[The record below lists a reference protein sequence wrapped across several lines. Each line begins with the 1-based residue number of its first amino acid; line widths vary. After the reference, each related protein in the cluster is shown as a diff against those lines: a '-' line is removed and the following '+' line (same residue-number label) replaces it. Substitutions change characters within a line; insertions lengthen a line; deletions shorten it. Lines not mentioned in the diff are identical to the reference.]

1 MFIFPFLDNT
11 NNGDY
16 MKKILVTGARS
27 GIINSVIDNIKN
39 RYYIYVTVENE
50 KQLEIIKQKYKDYN
64 NIECLKLDVTDKD
77 DRQMVE
83 MLDIDIFIS
92 NAAIGEGG
100 SISEIPFDK
109 VRHNFEVNVFSNFEL
124 MQIIIK
130 QMMKKKKGKII
141 MVSSIGAYLPLDFL
155 GVYCATKA
163 SISMLT
169 TTLKNELK
177 LINNN
182 IKIKLIEPGLYHTG
196 FNQVMLENKYE
207 WMDID
212 SYFKNIIDYLRQR
225 ETIYFNLLERRSLNT
240 IVRKIINA
248 IDSDNDK
255 FIYSAPISQL
265 LYSRIYNLFKH

>member
-1 MFIFPFLDNT
+1 MFNFLFLANT
-11 NNGDY
+11 NNGDF

-27 GIINSVIDNIKN
+27 GIINKVIDKIKN

-50 KQLEIIKQKYKDYN
+50 KQLEIIKEKYKDYN
-64 NIECLKLDVTDKD
+64 NIECLKLDVTNKQ

-109 VRHNFEVNVFSNFEL
+109 VRRNFEVNVFSNFEL
-124 MQIIIK
+124 LQIIIK
-130 QMMKKKKGKII
+130 QMIRKKKGKII
-141 MVSSIGAYLPLDFL
+141 MISSIAAHLPLDFL
-155 GVYCATKA
+155 GVYCATKS

-169 TTLKNELK
+169 TALKNELK
-177 LINNN
+177 LIDNN

-212 SYFKNIIDYLRQR
+212 SYFRNITNYLRQR
-225 ETIYFNLLERRSLNT
+225 ETIYFNLLERRNLNT
-240 IVRKIINA
+240 ITRKIISA
-248 IDSDNDK
+248 IDGDSNK
-255 FIYSAPISQL
+255 FIYSAPITQFI
-265 LYSRIYNLFKH
+265 YSRLYNLFKY